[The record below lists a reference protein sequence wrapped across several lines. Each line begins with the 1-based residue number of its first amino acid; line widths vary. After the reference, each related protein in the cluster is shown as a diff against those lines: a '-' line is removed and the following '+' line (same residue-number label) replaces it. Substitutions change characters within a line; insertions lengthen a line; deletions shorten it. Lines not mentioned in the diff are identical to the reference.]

1 MALARVQGGPI
12 MATTLRMYGLIGS
25 PWHAFLRLARPDL
38 GVCGLIGISLW
49 VGPFLIGQNQPTRPN
64 ATGGQLVDII
74 AKLTHDELICVFQIN
89 QLDQLNSN
97 STIVVTIATT
107 IIVVGKF
114 DPTTP

>member
-1 MALARVQGGPI
+1 MRPYRHLPLGR
-12 MATTLRMYGLIGS
+12 LLIQ
-25 PWHAFLRLARPDL
+25 LN
-38 GVCGLIGISLW
+38 
-49 VGPFLIGQNQPTRPN
+49 FLIGQNQPTRPN